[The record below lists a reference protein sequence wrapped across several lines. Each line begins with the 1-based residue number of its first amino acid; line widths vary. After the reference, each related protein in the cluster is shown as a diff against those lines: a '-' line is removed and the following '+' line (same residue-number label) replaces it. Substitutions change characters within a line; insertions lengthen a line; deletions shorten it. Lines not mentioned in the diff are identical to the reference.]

1 MHSNTCS
8 LRLSA
13 QALPLNT
20 AALAGAWKPPPVAP
34 TSLTVPQEVALHSD
48 ARAEQRRAFD
58 EAVATKQAE
67 QEAERQ
73 QALALRAAAE
83 EEELRQL
90 RKGMVPKAR
99 PLPGRL

>member
-1 MHSNTCS
+1 MQLHCAGVD
-8 LRLSA
+8 LSA

-58 EAVATKQAE
+58 QAVAAKQAE

-73 QALALRAAAE
+73 QALAALQAAE
-83 EEELRQL
+83 EEEVRQL
-90 RKGMVPKAR
+90 RKGMVPKVR